1 MSRRGEV
8 FQYVGF
14 DLEPGACRLVCHY
27 ELDGRSFSEEIR
39 FPGRG
44 DWDGGD
50 WDEPAVAEAARI
62 VFLLTGISYYKTA
75 APATIDLGPH
85 ALTVTERDFLRSYY
99 LDGLGEFAYRNGL
112 DLSDLRIQ
120 APTRQQAEPAGYSP
134 RPGRPLVPFGG
145 GIDSITTVDL
155 ITAQTDDAA
164 LFVVNRPGD
173 RFTAIERPALVTGLP
188 VIRAERVLDRQ
199 VLRSA
204 ELGFLNG
211 HVPVTGILSA
221 IAVMAAVLGG
231 RDAVV
236 MSNEWSASIATLEA
250 DGRAINHQYSKSLA
264 FETGLRTVIADII
277 GDGLQYFSALRP
289 FSELWIAQRFAGLP
303 QYLDTF
309 RSCNR
314 AFHIDPAL
322 RLDYW
327 CGRCDK
333 CCFVDL
339 ILAPF
344 LDRVSLAK
352 IFRDREPLD
361 QPDLAGAF
369 RVLTGLSGQTK
380 PWECVGDTSECQAA
394 VWLAARRPDRADNG
408 TLHGLS
414 SELAAAGH
422 EPAIHPL
429 LQPMGPHHIPRR
441 YAAEPLLV

>member
-120 APTRQQAEPAGYSP
+120 TPTRQQAEPAGYSP

-164 LFVVNRPGD
+164 LFVVNRP
-173 RFTAIERPALVTGLP
+173 
-188 VIRAERVLDRQ
+188 
-199 VLRSA
+199 
-204 ELGFLNG
+204 
-211 HVPVTGILSA
+211 
-221 IAVMAAVLGG
+221 
-231 RDAVV
+231 
-236 MSNEWSASIATLEA
+236 
-250 DGRAINHQYSKSLA
+250 
-264 FETGLRTVIADII
+264 
-277 GDGLQYFSALRP
+277 
-289 FSELWIAQRFAGLP
+289 
-303 QYLDTF
+303 
-309 RSCNR
+309 
-314 AFHIDPAL
+314 
-322 RLDYW
+322 
-327 CGRCDK
+327 
-333 CCFVDL
+333 
-339 ILAPF
+339 
-344 LDRVSLAK
+344 
-352 IFRDREPLD
+352 
-361 QPDLAGAF
+361 
-369 RVLTGLSGQTK
+369 
-380 PWECVGDTSECQAA
+380 
-394 VWLAARRPDRADNG
+394 
-408 TLHGLS
+408 
-414 SELAAAGH
+414 
-422 EPAIHPL
+422 
-429 LQPMGPHHIPRR
+429 
-441 YAAEPLLV
+441 